1 LQILKSILILS
12 LTPFDCNRSRII
24 KEYVSLSKE
33 FAPLIVALNNGK
45 QLEYEII
52 QGVSVKRIN
61 LKSKWLPKYFL
72 FQILKFFEFGIKTLK
87 YYKNYNIIDCHCLIS
102 LIIGFFYKKKYN
114 AKLVFNAHEI
124 ETERSG
130 LSKIRKFIFKILEK
144 KLIYKCDTV
153 IVVSDSIREWYMDIY
168 KIKNVF
174 CIYNSPNYIDF
185 EKSIYFREKY
195 NLLESDKIF
204 LYQGMFFPKRGIELL
219 FKAFKKMLNTNNYLV
234 FMGKGPLLDEIKKQ
248 ALNNNHIF
256 IHDAVPQNELYK
268 YTSSVS
274 FGFSIIENTS
284 LNHEYCL
291 PNKLF
296 EYIMYQIPVIVSNV
310 KDQAAFVNNN
320 NVGYVLNE
328 YNDDSLAELIN
339 TIDYS
344 KYDELIINIKKIK
357 NNISWNNQEKKYCD
371 IYKKLA

>member
-1 LQILKSILILS
+1 MQILKSILILS

-24 KEYVSLSKE
+24 KEYLSLLKE
-33 FAPLIVALNNGK
+33 FSPLLVALNNGK
-45 QLEYEII
+45 QLEYETV
-52 QGVSVKRIN
+52 QGVSVKRIRLN
-61 LKSKWLPKYFL
+61 TKYLPKYFI
-72 FQILKFFEFGIKTLK
+72 FQILKFLEFGLKILK

-102 LIIGFFYKKKYN
+102 LIIGSFYKKKYN
-114 AKLVFNAHEI
+114 AKLVFNAHEL

-130 LSKIRKFIFKILEK
+130 LSKIRKFIYKIIEN
-144 KLIYKCDTV
+144 KLIYKCDAV
-153 IVVSDSIREWYMDIY
+153 IVVSDSIKDWYMDKY

-185 EKSIYFREKY
+185 ERSNYFREKY
-195 NLLESDKIF
+195 KLLESDKIF

-219 FKAFKKMLNTNNYLV
+219 CKAFKKMLNTDNYLV

-256 IHDAVPQNELYK
+256 LHDAVPQNELYK
-268 YTSSVS
+268 YTSSAS
-274 FGFSIIENTS
+274 FGLSIIENTS
-284 LNHEYCL
+284 LSYEYCM

-296 EYIMYQIPVIVSNV
+296 EYIMYQIPVIVSNG

-320 NVGYVLNE
+320 RVGYVLNN
-328 YNDDSLAELIN
+328 YSDDSLFELIN

-344 KYDELIINIKKIK
+344 KYDELIKNIKKIK
-357 NNISWNNQEKKYCD
+357 YYISWNNQEKNYCD